1 MPDYEFATIRV
12 VPHNATHRDTLNIG
26 VILYDPDRGVAFRR
40 ITDNWPEVRRR
51 TGFRYNPGRNDE
63 SEQGPFEVR
72 RNYLRDLAEN
82 QFRDSM
88 VVTAP
93 KILSHFETHAEALD
107 WLYSMEAGL
116 PQLGG
121 GKGRRIGRPGVLLGK
136 KIAAAGFP
144 RECYKRAHKFDL
156 GRPLSAVRFPNVLFR
171 GGEPYMALFAVSL
184 AAPSLSSAIK
194 ARLFEVHAIREWSG
208 SRPSF
213 AACVVQDE
221 RHVDAA
227 RPDVR
232 SSLGL
237 LDRLGVETVY
247 WDGIDGRLQRIKEA
261 VSPPGAALRG
271 G

>member
-1 MPDYEFATIRV
+1 MPDYEFATIKV
-12 VPHNATHRDTLNIG
+12 VPHSPDHHDTLNIG
-26 VILYDPDRGVAFRR
+26 VILYDPDKGVAFRR
-40 ITDNWPEVRRR
+40 ITNNWPEVRRR

-88 VVTAP
+88 VVTPP
-93 KILSHFETHAEALD
+93 KTLSHFETHAEALD
-107 WLYSMEAGL
+107 WAYSMEVGL

-121 GKGRRIGRPGVLLGK
+121 RKGRQAGRPGALLGE

-144 RECYKRAHKFDL
+144 QGCYKKTHEFDL
-156 GRPLSAVRFPNVLFR
+156 GRPPAAVRFPNVFFR
-171 GGEPYMALFAVSL
+171 GGEPYMALFAASL
-184 AAPSLSSAIK
+184 AASNLLGAVK
-194 ARLFEVHAIREWSG
+194 ARLFEVQAIREWSG
-208 SRPSF
+208 SRPAF
-213 AACVVQDE
+213 AMCAVQDE

-247 WDGIDGRLQRIKEA
+247 WDGIDGRLQEIKGA
-261 VSPPGAALRG
+261 VSRPDTARRG